1 MQTKKGKNSNNKKIL
16 VIGGVA
22 AGSSAA
28 SKAKRIDPDAD
39 VKIIQDE
46 SVVSY
51 GACGM
56 PYVIE
61 GIINDFEELIER
73 PPDIFK
79 NEYHIDVIVNTRAHK
94 IDGSKKEVYATDL
107 QTGREMIFEYDS
119 LVIATGARA
128 LVPNIK
134 GVNQS
139 KGVFLIRNY
148 GDGVKINDSTK
159 DSHSCLIAGAGLV
172 GLEMAEAFKKRYI

>member
-1 MQTKKGKNSNNKKIL
+1 MKNKNNNKRIL
-16 VIGGVA
+16 IIGGVA
-22 AGSSAA
+22 AGSSAP
-28 SKAKRIDPDAD
+28 SKPKRIDPDAD

-94 IDGSKKEVYATDL
+94 IDRIKKEVYANKSANW
-107 QTGREMIFEYDS
+107 Q
-119 LVIATGARA
+119 
-128 LVPNIK
+128 
-134 GVNQS
+134 
-139 KGVFLIRNY
+139 RN
-148 GDGVKINDSTK
+148 D
-159 DSHSCLIAGAGLV
+159 
-172 GLEMAEAFKKRYI
+172 F

>member
-1 MQTKKGKNSNNKKIL
+1 MQTKKGKNNNKKIL

-22 AGSSAA
+22 AGSNAA

-51 GACGM
+51 GACGI

-79 NEYHIDVIVNTRAHK
+79 NEYRIDVIVNTRARK
-94 IDGSKKEVYATDL
+94 IDRSKKEVYATDL

-134 GVNQS
+134 GS
-139 KGVFLIRNY
+139 KWR
-148 GDGVKINDSTK
+148 K
-159 DSHSCLIAGAGLV
+159 
-172 GLEMAEAFKKRYI
+172 